1 MTDWIA
7 ARKEWKQGGML
18 VAAAAIT
25 QGVAITQFYTLGVF
39 MKPLSQLY
47 GWSRA
52 DIGFIQLIYSV
63 TFAVLGPFVAV
74 FADRLGPRRISIPGV
89 AAFCMTFAL
98 YAATTSNI
106 WTWYA
111 VGLLNALTILF
122 CNAPILT
129 LGVAR
134 RFKASLGLALAV
146 VLAGGSLYTTTL
158 LPLLAAHMIDHYGVK
173 AAYLTLAALGAGLS
187 LPMLYF
193 FYDRTPVRQPDRTAA
208 PEDGSPVRDTAA
220 GLPGCTVAEAFRQPR
235 YWRLVLATVLITGA
249 VHPAVIHFVPIASDQ
264 GLSLETAALA
274 ASVIGIASIGGRLF
288 TGVLLDLFPPRL
300 VGAACCILPIGAF
313 ALLAHGGSLPLMVAA
328 ALIAGLSLGAEI
340 DVASYLTTRYFGI
353 RRYAVIYSVLYSVS
367 SLGSAGGIWLAGRI
381 HDKTGSYHQGML
393 LCSAVASISA
403 LLLLS
408 MGRMPG
414 YSGSDAADD
423 RSGSPDRA
431 GRAHTDT
438 VGVRAIS

>member
-74 FADRLGPRRISIPGV
+74 FADRLGPRRISIPGA

-193 FYDRTPVRQPDRTAA
+193 FYDRSA
-208 PEDGSPVRDTAA
+208 PSEGATPVRDTAV
-220 GLPGCTVAEAFRQPR
+220 GLAGCTVAEAFRQPR

-340 DVASYLTTRYFGI
+340 DVASYLTTRYFGV

-381 HDKTGSYHQGML
+381 HDKTGSYYQAML
-393 LCSAVASISA
+393 LCSALAVISA

-408 MGRMPG
+408 MGRMPTFG
-414 YSGSDAADD
+414 DGAEPPAEK
-423 RSGSPDRA
+423 P
-431 GRAHTDT
+431 AH
-438 VGVRAIS
+438 

>member
-1 MTDWIA
+1 MTDWID

-74 FADRLGPRRISIPGV
+74 FADRLGPRRISIPGA

-193 FYDRTPVRQPDRTAA
+193 FYDRSA
-208 PEDGSPVRDTAA
+208 PSEGATPVRDTAV
-220 GLPGCTVAEAFRQPR
+220 GLAGCTVAEAFRQPR

-340 DVASYLTTRYFGI
+340 DVASYLTTRYFGV

-381 HDKTGSYHQGML
+381 HDKTGSYYQAML
-393 LCSAVASISA
+393 LCSAIAVVSA

-408 MGRMPG
+408 MGRMPTFD
-414 YSGSDAADD
+414 SSDAADETPAD
-423 RSGSPDRA
+423 RSGSANAPSVGAPA
-431 GRAHTDT
+431 GR
-438 VGVRAIS
+438 

>member
-1 MTDWIA
+1 MTDWTA
-7 ARKEWKQGGML
+7 AREEWKRSGML
-18 VAAAAIT
+18 VAAAAVT

-39 MKPLSQLY
+39 MKPLSEAY

-63 TFAVLGPFVAV
+63 TFAVLGPFVAI
-74 FADRLGPRRISIPGV
+74 FADRFGPRKISIPGA
-89 AAFCMTFAL
+89 AAFCITFAL

-173 AAYLTLAALGAGLS
+173 AAYLTLAGLGAALS

-193 FYDRTPVRQPDRTAA
+193 FYDRKPASNAPTPNGAA
-208 PEDGSPVRDTAA
+208 GVDTAA
-220 GLPGCTVAEAFRQPR
+220 DLPGCTVAEAFRQPR

-313 ALLAHGGSLPLMVAA
+313 ALLAHGGSFPLMVAA
-328 ALIAGLSLGAEI
+328 ALVAGLSLGAEI
-340 DVASYLTTRYFGI
+340 DVASYLTTRYFGV

-381 HDKTGSYHQGML
+381 HDKTGSYYQAML
-393 LCSAVASISA
+393 LCSALAVISA

-408 MGRMPG
+408 MGRMPTFG
-414 YSGSDAADD
+414 DGAEPSAERPA
-423 RSGSPDRA
+423 R
-431 GRAHTDT
+431 
-438 VGVRAIS
+438 